1 VELVDSLDL
10 GDVTPVKV
18 FRPCQEEYSMMKTH
32 TQRAFVCLM
41 IPLIHVT
48 AFAVIIL
55 LFTALK
61 FPTDHSGIESVFY
74 LVDMLLMCVIALL
87 MLTFPVVQLGS
98 GIRSIMHQVRALR
111 NQESK
116 VKNGI
121 MMAVSIMYF
130 VAVILYCYHFGIG
143 WLW

>member
-1 VELVDSLDL
+1 
-10 GDVTPVKV
+10 
-18 FRPCQEEYSMMKTH
+18 MMKTH

-41 IPLIHVT
+41 IPLIHVA
-48 AFAVIIL
+48 AFTVVIL
-55 LFTALK
+55 LFTVLK
-61 FPTDHSGIESVFY
+61 SLTDHSGIAPVFY
-74 LVDMLLMCVIALL
+74 LVDMLL

-116 VKNGI
+116 KKNGI
-121 MMAVSIMYF
+121 MMAVSILYF
-130 VAVILYCYHFGIG
+130 VTVILYCYHFGTG

>member
-1 VELVDSLDL
+1 M
-10 GDVTPVKV
+10 T
-18 FRPCQEEYSMMKTH
+18 KTH

-41 IPLIHVT
+41 IPLIHAA
-48 AFAVIIL
+48 AFAVVIL

-61 FPTDHSGIESVFY
+61 LPADHSGITSVFY
-74 LVDMLLMCVIALL
+74 AIDMLLMLTAMLL
-87 MLTFPVVQLGS
+87 ILAFPVVQLGC

-121 MMAVSIMYF
+121 MMAVSILYF
-130 VAVILYCYHFGIG
+130 VAVVLYCYQLWTGIMSV
-143 WLW
+143 

>member
-1 VELVDSLDL
+1 
-10 GDVTPVKV
+10 
-18 FRPCQEEYSMMKTH
+18 MMKTH

-41 IPLIHVT
+41 IPLIHVA

-55 LFTALK
+55 LFTALN
-61 FPTDHSGIESVFY
+61 FPTDHSGIKLVFY
-74 LVDMLLMCVIALL
+74 AIDMLLMLAAMFL
-87 MLTFPVVQLGS
+87 MLAFPLVQLS
-98 GIRSIMHQVRALR
+98 CGIRSIVHQIRALR

-121 MMAVSIMYF
+121 MMAVAILYF

>member
-1 VELVDSLDL
+1 
-10 GDVTPVKV
+10 
-18 FRPCQEEYSMMKTH
+18 MMKTH

-41 IPLIHVT
+41 IPLIHAA

-55 LFTALK
+55 LFTAPK
-61 FPTDHSGIESVFY
+61 FPTDHSGIAPVFY
-74 LVDMLLMCVIALL
+74 FVDMLLMYAMMLL

-98 GIRSIMHQVRALR
+98 GIRSIIHQVRALR

-121 MMAVSIMYF
+121 MMAVSILYF